1 MDFVRINYSY
11 VYIVL
16 WMLYYL
22 QEILMLRGVIAQLI
36 FVLLMLMSFYAL
48 IQVNFRYRISPYLK
62 WLNIMLVILSIYGLI
77 PVIGG
82 WTLTGV
88 IQGMSWM
95 NYVYLQTILSSILPV
110 YAFYYYS
117 IKKELTLNSFNVVFV
132 VFLAFSIIAFYQNL
146 FSETERLEKDEI
158 TNNAGFF
165 FVPLIPMLN
174 LLKLKNVWIY
184 IFLIIIAAFMLMSMK
199 RGAILAGGVMGILF
213 VIHHFRGK
221 SLRHL
226 MNILILS
233 IAAMY
238 AIFLYVIE
246 QYSKS
251 SYFQTR
257 VEQTLSGNSSG
268 RTYIYENYWRYFV
281 EHTNTLEFI
290 IGNGANATKAL
301 LGQYAHNDWLEFA
314 INQGV
319 LGVVLYLVY
328 WTVLVREWRHYRG
341 PIECRWVLG
350 DIIIAY
356 FLISLYSMSFAD
368 MPIAATF
375 CIGYCLAM
383 DIRARTRSQL
393 KMALNGVR

>member
-62 WLNIMLVILSIYGLI
+62 WLNIMLVILSIYGII
-77 PVIGG
+77 PIIGG

-88 IQGMSWM
+88 YQGMPWM
-95 NYVYLQTILSSILPV
+95 NYLYLQTILSSLLPV

-117 IKKELTLNSFNVVFV
+117 IKRDLTLNSFNIVFV

-146 FSETERLEKDEI
+146 FSETERLERDEI

-165 FVPLIPMLN
+165 FVPLIPMLH
-174 LLKLKNVWIY
+174 LLKLRDIWKY
-184 IFLIIIAAFMLMSMK
+184 ILLMIITAFMLMSMK
-199 RGAILAGGVMGILF
+199 RGVILAGGVMGVLF

-233 IAAMY
+233 VAAMCAIYLY
-238 AIFLYVIE
+238 AMELY
-246 QYSKS
+246 SSS
-251 SYFQTR
+251 SYFQSR

-290 IGNGANATKAL
+290 IGNGANATKVL

-319 LGVVLYLVY
+319 LGVILYLIY
-328 WTVLVREWRHYRG
+328 WAVFIREWRYYQG
-341 PIECRWVLG
+341 SIECRWVLG

-356 FLISLYSMSFAD
+356 FLISLYSMSFD
-368 MPIAATF
+368 GMPIAATI
-375 CIGYCLAM
+375 CLGYCLAENM
-383 DIRARTRSQL
+383 RGQCRLAYRNENSSIY
-393 KMALNGVR
+393 